1 VQSNS
6 RKNYQCSRACSGK
19 ERKPICSIIT
29 FGDVIILKSGESFAI
44 SINFRYFFTVLV
56 EKAIKWPDIA
66 TKYKIKKSFNMIN
79 LFVILA
85 LITSLII
92 DLKFGELPEKIH
104 PVVWIGKYIA
114 FLKSKLKNSN
124 PFIEKIN
131 GLILVII
138 VTGMPIL
145 VIYFIFNFIYH
156 PIKNLWIY
164 VITFI
169 VYTLLLKSTYAIK
182 AMSDIATNIQNIVEE
197 DILNA
202 RKEVAKIVGRDTSN
216 LNEEGIISATIESIA
231 ESTVDGITSPMF
243 YFSLFGLAG
252 AYAYRAVNTLDSM
265 VGYKDKEHIN
275 IGYFSAKIDMILNL
289 IPSRITAFVMI
300 FSAFILRKNWKKAF
314 RILRRDK
321 NNPESKIAGWPISV
335 MAGALDIQLEKKGF
349 YVIGDKNQELRPWHI
364 KSALKIMKLTSLWF
378 ILFSI
383 IIMVFIGVIEWKIY

>member
-1 VQSNS
+1 M
-6 RKNYQCSRACSGK
+6 A
-19 ERKPICSIIT
+19 
-29 FGDVIILKSGESFAI
+29 
-44 SINFRYFFTVLV
+44 
-56 EKAIKWPDIA
+56 
-66 TKYKIKKSFNMIN
+66 N
-79 LFVILA
+79 LFAILA

-114 FLKSKLKNSN
+114 FLKSKLKHSN

-138 VTGMPIL
+138 ITLTAIL
-145 VIYFIFNFIYH
+145 VIFFIFNLILDLEN
-156 PIKNLWIY
+156 PIDNLWIY

-197 DILNA
+197 DILTA

-300 FSAFILRKNWKKAF
+300 LSAFILRKNWKNAF

-364 KSALKIMKLTSLWF
+364 KEALKIMKLTSLWF
-378 ILFSI
+378 VLFSI